1 MLEWEEGKDFVGL
14 KKTDI
19 RDERID
25 PPEPVPPG
33 ESQTPEYGTTQ
44 PQLTEA
50 VLLNIEADG
59 SGSARL
65 EFKNLPSDINALYIL
80 RSESGHSWKKGK
92 EQGDSRVVT
101 KRAGDSGV

>member
-1 MLEWEEGKDFVGL
+1 MLVWEEGKDFVGL

-33 ESQTPEYGTTQ
+33 ESQTPEYGGTQ

-50 VLLNIEADG
+50 VLLNLGADAAVLPG
-59 SGSARL
+59 WNLRTCLPISMPYTYCAVKADIPGKRK
-65 EFKNLPSDINALYIL
+65 KN
-80 RSESGHSWKKGK
+80 K
-92 EQGDSRVVT
+92 
-101 KRAGDSGV
+101 

>member
-33 ESQTPEYGTTQ
+33 ESQTPGIWNHTASADRGSPFEY
-44 PQLTEA
+44 
-50 VLLNIEADG
+50 
-59 SGSARL
+59 
-65 EFKNLPSDINALYIL
+65 
-80 RSESGHSWKKGK
+80 RSRR
-92 EQGDSRVVT
+92 QRFCQ
-101 KRAGDSGV
+101 AGI